1 MAQAIYDMSAGVVG
15 NAPPGWSAPFASDT
29 ALVIRESGGARYL
42 ELTTED
48 GANRRVLSWDA
59 GLNSRVMEVY
69 CEVEVISTAADTD
82 KMLAYRIDSSLSGRG
97 DTTCYVTGDER
108 NSTDSARF
116 ARYVNGSFSQ
126 LATTTSTV
134 APPVTN
140 IKLRSSVDT
149 DNLHKLK
156 MWESS
161 DSEPATFVFS
171 MTDTGL
177 DQAGYGG
184 LYCQSANSEIKILFF
199 SVGTDGDA
207 APSAPV
213 ATGPDTP
220 INLSVTDLLATSAR
234 LNWEQG

>member
-15 NAPPGWSAPFASDT
+15 NAPAGWSTPFSSDI
-29 ALVIRESGGARYL
+29 ALVIRESEGARYL
-42 ELTTED
+42 ELTTE
-48 GANRRVLSWDA
+48 GNFGRRVLSWDA

-82 KMLAYRIDSSLSGRG
+82 KMLAYRIDSSLSGAG
-97 DTTCYVTGDER
+97 STTCYVTGDER
-108 NSTDSARF
+108 TSRDSARF

-184 LYCQSANSEIKILFF
+184 LYCQSVDAEIKILFF

-207 APSAPV
+207 APTAPV
-213 ATGPDTP
+213 ATGPNTP
-220 INLSVTDLLATSAR
+220 VNPSITNLLATSAR

>member
-15 NAPPGWSAPFASDT
+15 NAPPGWSTPFSGDI
-29 ALVIRESGGARYL
+29 ALVIRESGGDRYL
-42 ELTTED
+42 ELTTE
-48 GANRRVLSWDA
+48 GGPNRRVLSWDA

-82 KMLAYRIDSSLSGRG
+82 KMLAYRIDSSLSGRSS
-97 DTTCYVTGDER
+97 TTCYVTGDER
-108 NSTDSARF
+108 TSRDSARF

-184 LYCQSANSEIKILFF
+184 LYCQSGDAEIKILFF

-207 APSAPV
+207 APSSAP
-213 ATGPDTP
+213 ATGPNTP
-220 INLSVTDLLATSAR
+220 INPSVTDLLATSAR

>member
-15 NAPPGWSAPFASDT
+15 NAPAGWSTPFASDI
-29 ALVIRESGGARYL
+29 ALVIRESGGDRYL

-48 GANRRVLSWDA
+48 GTDRRVLSWDA

-82 KMLAYRIDSSLSGRG
+82 KMLAYRIDSSLSGVNS
-97 DTTCYVTGDER
+97 TTCYVTGDER
-108 NSTDSARF
+108 TSRDSARF

-161 DSEPATFVFS
+161 DPEPATFVFS

-184 LYCQSANSEIKILFF
+184 LYCQSGDAEIKILFF

-213 ATGPDTP
+213 ATGPETP
-220 INLSVTDLLATSAR
+220 INPSVTNLLATSAR